1 MHGVTKP
8 IVLGVAALFGAGL
21 ISVAAANSH
30 GEAVSDLARASKAL
44 IGEARGD
51 AVSIVA
57 SATGEARS
65 DKAKA
70 DAKADKAART
80 TDKAADKSAKTTGD
94 AHGDAV
100 SAVARN
106 DEATAAHTTGAKKVN
121 HGGAVSVAA
130 HSGK

>member
-80 TDKAADKSAKTTGD
+80 TDKAADKSADKPAKTTGD

-106 DEATAAHTTGAKKVN
+106 DQATAAHTTGA
-121 HGGAVSVAA
+121 
-130 HSGK
+130 